1 MGIKNA
7 WKALFDNTEKKYN
20 TQPMVA
26 YHQTGYNNRTKRD
39 SYNDLATDGYVENA
53 VAYRCIN
60 EIANGASA
68 VTFKLMR
75 GEQPIDD
82 HPLLDL
88 LQRPN
93 PTCSQFEYFR
103 MVYSYLLLAG
113 NSYLLK
119 IGEENQAPRELHTL
133 RPDRIQIKTSDSYY
147 PESYNLVINGKTKAI
162 YPVDQMNGQSE
173 VKHIKTFHPLDD
185 YLGLSPVMPSAGD
198 IDQHNLTNRHNTHLL
213 VNGARPSGAVV
224 YKPKDEVGAMTT
236 LTDSQREQL
245 RQDLQSRF
253 TGTENSG
260 RTMILEGDFDYKEM
274 GLSPKEMDF
283 SNMKNLS
290 ARDIAL
296 TFGVPAQLVGI
307 PDAQTYANM
316 AEARLALYE
325 ETIIPLLRHIE
336 SDLNEWLVP
345 SYGDDLYLMYNVD
358 DIPAITERRR
368 MVTDNILRAVN
379 EGVLTRNEARER
391 LNLEPISGGDEVYI
405 PANLFPLGSPQPS
418 PAQPVTGEDA
428 EKIAEEYYG
437 IKREIRRDVY
447 STIEEASERAI
458 ELGCVGYHAHQEG
471 DTQVFMPCQSH
482 SDYTEITGRDLKEE
496 VRRDVFSTIEE
507 AVERSNE
514 LGCRGYHAHQEGDE
528 IVYMP
533 CDSHSDY
540 TQITGRDLKQPPDP
554 RMGEGRDVFDSV
566 AEARARAEQI
576 GCEGTHTLRTPDGN
590 VYMPCSSHAIY
601 LRETGQDKA
610 ESDIDT
616 KPTEAMAEEAQRSLD
631 WRREGNRGGTRVGVA
646 RANQLV
652 RRDNLSPDTVRRM
665 FSFFARHEVDKEAEG
680 FRRGEEGYPTPG
692 RVAWGL
698 WGGDAGFAWSRRVRN
713 QLNAERD
720 KKELEEEIS
729 IPAEEDKQEVSGK
742 IKKTIANKV
751 KEHNDKHGDKRGKRV
766 TQRMLEAVFRRGVGA
781 YRTNPESVRRNVMG
795 PDQWAIARVNAFLF
809 AVRTGRFRSGQ
820 FDRDLL
826 PKDHPLARKK

>member
-26 YHQTGYNNRTKRD
+26 YHQTGYNNRTRRD

-60 EIANGASA
+60 EISNGASA

-75 GEQPIDD
+75 GDQPIED

-88 LQRPN
+88 LQKPN

-119 IGEENQAPRELHTL
+119 IGEENQPPRELHTL
-133 RPDRIQIKTSDSYY
+133 RPDRIQIKTSDSFY
-147 PESYNLVINGKTKAI
+147 PESYNLVINGKTKAV
-162 YPVDQMNGQSE
+162 YPVDQMNGASE
-173 VKHIKTFHPLDD
+173 IKHIKTFHPLDD

-345 SYGDDLYLMYNVD
+345 SYGDDLYLMYNID

-368 MVTDNILRAVN
+368 MVTDNILRAVQ

-391 LNLEPISGGDEVYI
+391 LNLEPISGGDDVYI
-405 PANLFPLGSPQPS
+405 PANLFPLGSPQPE
-418 PAQPVTGEDA
+418 PQQPVTGEDA

-437 IKREIRRDVY
+437 IKRE
-447 STIEEASERAI
+447 
-458 ELGCVGYHAHQEG
+458 
-471 DTQVFMPCQSH
+471 
-482 SDYTEITGRDLKEE
+482 

-507 AVERSNE
+507 AEGRALE
-514 LGCRGYHAHQEGDE
+514 IGCRGYHAHQEGDE
-528 IVYMP
+528 TVFMP
-533 CDSHSDY
+533 CESHSDY
-540 TQITGRDLKQPPDP
+540 EEATGEELKQPPDP
-554 RMGEGRDVFDSV
+554 RFGEGRDIFDSV
-566 AEARARAEQI
+566 GEARARAEEI

-631 WRREGNRGGTRVGVA
+631 WRREGNSGGTRVGLA

-652 RRDNLSPDTVRRM
+652 RRERLSPDTVRRM
-665 FSFFARHEVDKEAEG
+665 FSFFSRHEVDKEAEG
-680 FRRGEEGYPTPG
+680 FNRGEEGYPSAG

-698 WGGDAGFAWSRRVRN
+698 WGGDAGFSWSRRVRN

-720 KKELEEEIS
+720 KKELEEEVIAM
-729 IPAEEDKQEVSGK
+729 AEEDTKEVSGK

-751 KEHNDKHGDKRGKRV
+751 KEHNDKFGDRRGKRV

-795 PDQWAIARVNAFLF
+795 PDQWAIARVNAFLY
-809 AVRTGRFRSGQ
+809 AVRTGRFRRGS

-826 PKDHPLARKK
+826 PKDHPLAKKK

>member
-1 MGIKNA
+1 MGIRDA
-7 WKALFDNTEKKYN
+7 WKALIGSTEKKYN
-20 TQPMVA
+20 QPMVA
-26 YHQTGYNNRTKRD
+26 FHQTGYNAKTRRD
-39 SYNDLATDGYVENA
+39 TYEDLAREGYIENA

-68 VTFKLMR
+68 VNFKLMR
-75 GEQPIDD
+75 GEQPIED

-88 LQRPN
+88 LARPN
-93 PTCSQFEYFR
+93 PTSSQFEYFR
-103 MVYSYLLLAG
+103 KVYSYLLLAG
-113 NSYLLK
+113 NSYLLRVGDTEVK
-119 IGEENQAPRELHTL
+119 ELHTL
-133 RPDRIQIKTSDSYY
+133 RPDRIQIKTSNHHY
-147 PESYNLVINGKTKAI
+147 PESYNLVEYGKVKAT
-162 YPVDQMNGQSE
+162 YPVDPINGQSE
-173 VKHIKTFHPLDD
+173 VKQIKTFHPLDD

-198 IDQHNLTNRHNTHLL
+198 IDQHNLTNRHNTNLL
-213 VNGARPSGAVV
+213 INGARPSGAVV
-224 YKPKDEVGAMTT
+224 YKPKDEVGASTT
-236 LTDSQREQL
+236 LTDGQREQL
-245 RQDLQSRF
+245 RSDLTQRF
-253 TGTENSG
+253 TGQQNAG

-325 ETIIPLLRHIE
+325 ETIIPLLRHVE

-345 SYGDDLYLMYNVD
+345 QYGDDLNLIYDVE

-391 LNLEPISGGDEVYI
+391 LNLKPLSGGDDVYI
-405 PANLFPLGSPQPS
+405 PANLFPLGSPQEEPK
-418 PAQPVTGEDA
+418 QPLTGEDA

-437 IKREIRRDVY
+437 IKREVRKDVF
-447 STIEEASERAI
+447 TTVEEASSRA
-458 ELGCVGYHAHQEG
+458 
-471 DTQVFMPCQSH
+471 M
-482 SDYTEITGRDLKEE
+482 
-496 VRRDVFSTIEE
+496 
-507 AVERSNE
+507 E

-528 IVYMP
+528 VVYMP
-533 CDSHSDY
+533 CETHNDY
-540 TQITGRDLKQPPDP
+540 EEATGTELKVPADP
-554 RMGEGRDVFDSV
+554 RFGEGEDLFDTV

-616 KPTEAMAEEAQRSLD
+616 KPTREMAEEAQRALD
-631 WRREGNRGGTRVGVA
+631 WRREGRDGGTRIGVA

-652 RRDNLSPDTVRRM
+652 RRDNLSPDVVRRM

-680 FRRGEEGYPTPG
+680 FRRGEEGYPSAG

-713 QLNAERD
+713 QLNTERD
-720 KKELEEEIS
+720 KKEFEEEFEKYVTGGYVDIDEND
-729 IPAEEDKQEVSGK
+729 EELKKVSGK
-742 IKKTIANKV
+742 IKKTLENKV
-751 KEHNDKHGDKRGKRV
+751 KDHNDKHGDKKGKRV
-766 TQRMLEAVFRRGVGA
+766 TLRMLEAVFRRGVGA

-795 PDQWAIARVNAFLF
+795 PDQWAIARVNAFLY

-826 PKDHPLARKK
+826 PKDHPLSKKD

>member
-1 MGIKNA
+1 MGIKSA
-7 WKALFDNTEKKYN
+7 WKALFDTTERKYN

-26 YHQTGYNNRTKRD
+26 YHQTGYNNRTRRD

-53 VAYRCIN
+53 VAYRCVN
-60 EIANGASA
+60 EISNGASA
-68 VTFKLMR
+68 VEFKLMR
-75 GEQPIDD
+75 GEQRIEDS
-82 HPLLDL
+82 PLLDL
-88 LQRPN
+88 LARPN
-93 PTCSQFEYFR
+93 PNCSQFEYFR
-103 MVYSYLLLAG
+103 QVYSYLLLAG
-113 NSYLLK
+113 NSYLLR
-119 IGEENQAPRELHTL
+119 IGEDNQMPKELHTL
-133 RPDRIQIKTSDSYY
+133 RPDRIQIKTSNQMY
-147 PESYNLVINGKTKAI
+147 PESYNLVVNGKTKAV
-162 YPVDQMNGQSE
+162 YPVDQMNGQSD
-173 VKHIKTFHPLDD
+173 VKQIKTFHPLDD
-185 YLGLSPVMPSAGD
+185 YLGLSPIMPSASD
-198 IDQHNLTNRHNTHLL
+198 IDQHNLTNRHNAHLL

-236 LTDSQREQL
+236 LTDGQREQL

-253 TGTENSG
+253 TGSDNAG

-325 ETIIPLLRHIE
+325 ETIIPLLRHVQ

-345 SYGDDLYLMYNVD
+345 VYGEDLKLEYD
-358 DIPAITERRR
+358 IDGIPAITERRR

-391 LNLEPISGGDEVYI
+391 LDLDPISGGNEVYI
-405 PANLFPLGSPQPS
+405 PANLFPLGSPEASPKQPL
-418 PAQPVTGEDA
+418 TGREA

-437 IKREIRRDVY
+437 IKREVRDDVFT
-447 STIEEASERAI
+447 TIEEAEARSI
-458 ELGCVGYHAHQEG
+458 ELGCRGYHAHTEG
-471 DTQVFMPCQSH
+471 ETTVFMPCQSH
-482 SDYTEITGRDLKEE
+482 SDY
-496 VRRDVFSTIEE
+496 EE
-507 AVERSNE
+507 A
-514 LGCRGYHAHQEGDE
+514 
-528 IVYMP
+528 
-533 CDSHSDY
+533 
-540 TQITGRDLKQPPDP
+540 TGEELKQPADP

-566 AEARARAEQI
+566 GEARARAEEL

-601 LRETGQDKA
+601 LRETGQNKA

-631 WRREGNRGGTRVGVA
+631 WRKEGKRGGTSVGMA
-646 RANQLV
+646 RARQLV
-652 RRDNLSPDTVRRM
+652 NRQRLSPDVVRRM
-665 FSFFARHEVDKEAEG
+665 FSFFSRHEVDKEATG
-680 FRRGEEGYPTPG
+680 FRRGEEGYPSAG

-698 WGGDAGFAWSRRVRN
+698 WGGDAGFSWSRKVRN
-713 QLNAERD
+713 QLNRERD
-720 KKELEEEIS
+720 DKELEEEVIAK
-729 IPAEEDKQEVSGK
+729 AEEDIKEVSGK

-751 KEHNDKHGDKRGKRV
+751 KEHNEKHGDKKGKRV
-766 TQRMLEAVFRRGVGA
+766 TQGMLEAVFRRGVGA

-795 PDQWAIARVNAFLF
+795 PDQWAIARVNAFLY
-809 AVRTGRFRSGQ
+809 AVRSGRFRSGQ

-826 PKDHPLARKK
+826 PRGHPLSKRK

>member
-1 MGIKNA
+1 MGIRSA
-7 WKALFDNTEKKYN
+7 WKALFDTTEKKYN
-20 TQPMVA
+20 TQPIVS
-26 YHQTGYNNRTKRD
+26 YHQTGYNNRTRRD

-53 VAYRCIN
+53 VAYRCVN

-68 VTFKLMR
+68 VEFKLMR
-75 GEQPIDD
+75 GEQRIEDS
-82 HPLLDL
+82 PLLDL
-88 LQRPN
+88 LARPN
-93 PTCSQFEYFR
+93 PSCSQFEYFR
-103 MVYSYLLLAG
+103 QVYSYLLLAG

-119 IGEENQAPRELHTL
+119 IGEDNQMPKELHTL
-133 RPDRIQIKTSDSYY
+133 RPDRIQIKTSNQMY
-147 PESYNLVINGKTKAI
+147 PESYNFVVNGKTKAV
-162 YPVDQMNGQSE
+162 YPVDQMNGQSD
-173 VKHIKTFHPLDD
+173 VKQIKTFHPLDD
-185 YLGLSPVMPSAGD
+185 YLGLSPIMPSASD
-198 IDQHNLTNRHNTHLL
+198 IDQHNLTNRHNAHLL

-236 LTDSQREQL
+236 LTDGQREQL

-253 TGTENSG
+253 TGSDNAG

-325 ETIIPLLRHIE
+325 ETIIPLLRHVQ

-345 SYGDDLYLMYNVD
+345 VYGEDLKLEYD
-358 DIPAITERRR
+358 IDGIPAITERRR
-368 MVTDNILRAVN
+368 MVTDNILRAVS

-391 LNLEPISGGDEVYI
+391 LDLDPISGGNEVYI
-405 PANLFPLGSPQPS
+405 PANLFPLGSPEASPKQPL
-418 PAQPVTGEDA
+418 TGRDA

-437 IKREIRRDVY
+437 IKREVRDDVFT
-447 STIEEASERAI
+447 TIEEAEARSI
-458 ELGCVGYHAHQEG
+458 ELGCRGYHAHTEG
-471 DTQVFMPCQSH
+471 ETTVFMPCQSH
-482 SDYTEITGRDLKEE
+482 SDY
-496 VRRDVFSTIEE
+496 EE
-507 AVERSNE
+507 A
-514 LGCRGYHAHQEGDE
+514 
-528 IVYMP
+528 
-533 CDSHSDY
+533 
-540 TQITGRDLKQPPDP
+540 TGEELKQPADP

-566 AEARARAEQI
+566 GEARARAEEL

-601 LRETGQDKA
+601 LRETGQNKA
-610 ESDIDT
+610 ESDVDT

-631 WRREGNRGGTRVGVA
+631 WRKEGKRGGTSVGMA
-646 RANQLV
+646 RARQLV
-652 RRDNLSPDTVRRM
+652 NRQRLSPDVVRRM
-665 FSFFARHEVDKEAEG
+665 FSFFSRHEVDKEATG
-680 FRRGEEGYPTPG
+680 FRRGEEGYPSAG

-698 WGGDAGFAWSRRVRN
+698 WGGDAGFSWSRKVRN
-713 QLNAERD
+713 QLNRERD
-720 KKELEEEIS
+720 DKEFEEEVIAK
-729 IPAEEDKQEVSGK
+729 AEEDIKEVSGK

-751 KEHNDKHGDKRGKRV
+751 KEHNEKHGDKKGKRV
-766 TQRMLEAVFRRGVGA
+766 TQGMLEAVFRRGVGA

-795 PDQWAIARVNAFLF
+795 PDQWAIARVNAFLY
-809 AVRTGRFRSGQ
+809 AVRSGRFRSGQ

-826 PKDHPLARKK
+826 PKGHPLSKRK